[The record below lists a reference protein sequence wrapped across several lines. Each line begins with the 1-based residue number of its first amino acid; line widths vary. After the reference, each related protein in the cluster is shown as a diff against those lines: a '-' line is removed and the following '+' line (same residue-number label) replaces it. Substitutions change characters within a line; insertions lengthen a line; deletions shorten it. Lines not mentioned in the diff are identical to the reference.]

1 MAKQPIE
8 LMFGAYRRRL
18 LAQLLLRPDEK
29 FHVREL
35 GRMTGIPAGSIHRE
49 LKALS
54 ESRLLLREHLGNQ
67 VHYQANSACP
77 IYEELAG
84 IFRKTVGL
92 AGLVCDA
99 LAALAGRIDV
109 AFVFGSL
116 ATGRHTYSSDVDLMI
131 IGDLALVD
139 AVKALSSVQ
148 QELGREIN
156 PVVMTAEKFSAQWN
170 KNDRFVK
177 RVMAEARIFVIGD
190 DNELAELVED
200 RRAG

>member
-54 ESRLLLREHLGNQ
+54 ESGLLLREHLGNQ

-92 AGLVCDA
+92 AGLVCGA

>member
-1 MAKQPIE
+1 MAKQLIE

-54 ESRLLLREHLGNQ
+54 EAGLLLREHLGNQ
-67 VHYQANSACP
+67 VHYQANPACA
-77 IYEELAG
+77 IYDELAG
-84 IFRKTVGL
+84 ILRKTVGL
-92 AGLVCDA
+92 AGLVRDA

-116 ATGRHTYSSDVDLMI
+116 ATGRHTYSSDVDVMI
-131 IGDLALVD
+131 IGDLTLVD
-139 AVKALSSVQ
+139 VVKALSPVQ
-148 QELGREIN
+148 DELRREIN
-156 PVVMTAEKFSAQWN
+156 PVVMTAKKFKAQWR
-170 KNDRFVK
+170 KDDRFVK

>member
-1 MAKQPIE
+1 MAKQLIE
-8 LMFGAYRRRL
+8 LMFAAYRRRL

-35 GRMTGIPAGSIHRE
+35 GRMTGLPAGSIHRE

-54 ESRLLLREHLGNQ
+54 EAGLLLREHLGNQ
-67 VHYQANSACP
+67 VHYQANPACA
-77 IYEELAG
+77 IYDELAG

-92 AGLVCDA
+92 AGLVRDA

-116 ATGRHTYSSDVDLMI
+116 ATGRHTYSSDVDVMI
-131 IGDLALVD
+131 IGDLTLVD
-139 AVKALSSVQ
+139 VVKALSPVQ
-148 QELGREIN
+148 DELRREIN
-156 PVVMTAEKFSAQWN
+156 PVVMTAKKFKAQWR
-170 KNDRFVK
+170 KDDRFVK

-200 RRAG
+200 RRK

>member
-1 MAKQPIE
+1 MAKQLIE

-35 GRMTGIPAGSIHRE
+35 GRMTGLPAGSIHRE

-54 ESRLLLREHLGNQ
+54 EAGLLLREHLGNQ
-67 VHYQANSACP
+67 VHYQANPACP
-77 IYEELAG
+77 IYDELAG

-92 AGLVCDA
+92 AGLVRDA

-116 ATGRHTYSSDVDLMI
+116 ATGRHTYSSDVDVMI

-139 AVKALSSVQ
+139 VVKALSPVQ
-148 QELGREIN
+148 DELRREIN
-156 PVVMTAEKFSAQWN
+156 PVVMTAKRFKAQWR
-170 KNDRFVK
+170 KDDRFVK

>member
-1 MAKQPIE
+1 MAKQLIE

-54 ESRLLLREHLGNQ
+54 EAGLLLRERLGNQ
-67 VHYQANSACP
+67 VRYQANPACP

-92 AGLVCDA
+92 AGLLSDA

-109 AFVFGSL
+109 AFIFGSL

-131 IGDLALVD
+131 IGDLPLVD
-139 AVKALSSVQ
+139 AVKALSPVQ
-148 QELGREIN
+148 QELGRDIN
-156 PVVMTAEKFSAQWN
+156 PVVMTAEKFKAQWS
-170 KNDRFVK
+170 KDDRFVK

-200 RRAG
+200 RRPG

>member
-1 MAKQPIE
+1 MAKQLIE

-54 ESRLLLREHLGNQ
+54 EAGLLLREHLGNQ
-67 VHYQANSACP
+67 VRYQANPDCP
-77 IYEELAG
+77 IYDELAG

-92 AGLVCDA
+92 AGLVRDA

-109 AFVFGSL
+109 AFIFGSL
-116 ATGRHTYSSDVDLMI
+116 ATGRHTSASDVDLMI

-139 AVKALSSVQ
+139 AVKALSPVQ

-156 PVVMTAEKFSAQWN
+156 PVVMTAKKFKAQWR

-177 RVMAEARIFVIGD
+177 RLMGEARIFVIGD
-190 DNELAELVED
+190 DNELAELVKD

>member
-1 MAKQPIE
+1 M
-8 LMFGAYRRRL
+8 
-18 LAQLLLRPDEK
+18 
-29 FHVREL
+29 
-35 GRMTGIPAGSIHRE
+35 
-49 LKALS
+49 
-54 ESRLLLREHLGNQ
+54 GNQ
-67 VHYQANSACP
+67 VHYQANPACP
-77 IYEELAG
+77 IYDELAG

-92 AGLVCDA
+92 AGLVRDA

-116 ATGRHTYSSDVDLMI
+116 ATGRHTYSSDVDVMI

-139 AVKALSSVQ
+139 VVKALSPVQ
-148 QELGREIN
+148 DELRREIN
-156 PVVMTAEKFSAQWN
+156 PVVMTAKRFKAQWR
-170 KNDRFVK
+170 KDDRFVK

>member
-1 MAKQPIE
+1 MAKPLIE

-35 GRMTGIPAGSIHRE
+35 GRMTGIPVGSIHRE

-54 ESRLLLREHLGNQ
+54 EAGLLLREHLGNQ
-67 VHYQANSACP
+67 VRYQANPDCP
-77 IYEELAG
+77 IYAELAG

-92 AGLVCDA
+92 AGLLSDA

-116 ATGRHTYSSDVDLMI
+116 ATGRQTHSSDVDLLI

-139 AVKALSSVQ
+139 AVKALSPLQ

-156 PVVMTAEKFSAQWN
+156 PVIMTAAKFRAQS
-170 KNDRFVK
+170 KKGERFVK

>member
-1 MAKQPIE
+1 MAKQLIE

-35 GRMTGIPAGSIHRE
+35 GRMTGLPAGSIHRE

-54 ESRLLLREHLGNQ
+54 EAGLLLREHLGNQ
-67 VHYQANSACP
+67 VHYQANPACA
-77 IYEELAG
+77 IYDELAG

-92 AGLVCDA
+92 AGLVRDA

-116 ATGRHTYSSDVDLMI
+116 ATGRHTYSSDVDVMI

-139 AVKALSSVQ
+139 VVKALSPVQ
-148 QELGREIN
+148 DELRREIN
-156 PVVMTAEKFSAQWN
+156 PVVMTAKRFKAQWR
-170 KNDRFVK
+170 KDDRFVK

>member
-1 MAKQPIE
+1 MAKQLIE

-35 GRMTGIPAGSIHRE
+35 GRMTGIPVGSIHRE

-54 ESRLLLREHLGNQ
+54 EAGLLLREHLGNQ
-67 VHYQANSACP
+67 VRYQANPDCP
-77 IYEELAG
+77 IYDELAG

-92 AGLVCDA
+92 AGLVRDA

-109 AFVFGSL
+109 AFIFGSL
-116 ATGRHTYSSDVDLMI
+116 ATGRQTYSSDVDLMI

-139 AVKALSSVQ
+139 AVKALSPVQ

-156 PVVMTAEKFSAQWN
+156 PVVMTAEKFEALWSN
-170 KNDRFVK
+170 NDRFVK

>member
-1 MAKQPIE
+1 MAKQLIE

-35 GRMTGIPAGSIHRE
+35 GRMTGLPAGSIHRE

-54 ESRLLLREHLGNQ
+54 EAGLLLREHLGNQ
-67 VHYQANSACP
+67 VHYQANPACA
-77 IYEELAG
+77 IYDELAG

-92 AGLVCDA
+92 AGLVRDA

-116 ATGRHTYSSDVDLMI
+116 ATGRHTYSSDVDVMI
-131 IGDLALVD
+131 IGDLTLVD
-139 AVKALSSVQ
+139 VVKALSPVQ
-148 QELGREIN
+148 DELRREIN
-156 PVVMTAEKFSAQWN
+156 PVVMTAKKFKAQWR
-170 KNDRFVK
+170 KDDRFVK

>member
-1 MAKQPIE
+1 MAKQLIE

-54 ESRLLLREHLGNQ
+54 EAGLLLREHLGNQ
-67 VHYQANSACP
+67 VRYQANPDCP
-77 IYEELAG
+77 IYDELAG

-92 AGLVCDA
+92 AGLVRDA

-109 AFVFGSL
+109 AFIFGSL
-116 ATGRHTYSSDVDLMI
+116 ATGRQTYASDVDLMI

-139 AVKALSSVQ
+139 AVKALSPVQ
-148 QELGREIN
+148 QALGREIN
-156 PVVMTAEKFSAQWN
+156 PVVMTAEKFRTQWRED
-170 KNDRFVK
+170 DRFVK

>member
-1 MAKQPIE
+1 MAKPLIE

-18 LAQLLLRPDEK
+18 LAHLLLRPDEK

-35 GRMTGIPAGSIHRE
+35 GRMTGIPVGSIHRE

-54 ESRLLLREHLGNQ
+54 EAGLLLREHLGNQ
-67 VHYQANSACP
+67 VRYQANPDCP
-77 IYEELAG
+77 IYAELAG

-92 AGLVCDA
+92 AGLLSDA

-116 ATGRHTYSSDVDLMI
+116 ATGRQTHSSDVDLLI

-139 AVKALSSVQ
+139 AVKALSPLQ

-156 PVVMTAEKFSAQWN
+156 PVIMTAAKFRAQS
-170 KNDRFVK
+170 KKGERFVK